1 MRSNFTQS
9 SLMKI
14 FLTFLSL
21 LYLLIL
27 SASLSAADLSFDK
40 LSINL
45 HSQHYKLQVAD
56 NNERRMQGLM
66 YRASLADDEGMLFV
80 YPQPGNYRFW
90 MKNTLIP
97 LTVIWMDEQ
106 AKIVDI
112 KLLQPCKEVNCPI
125 YAAARPS
132 RYVIE
137 LSQSQYPLYK
147 KGDQFPALKS
157 ILSSLP
163 AFM

>member
-1 MRSNFTQS
+1 
-9 SLMKI
+9 MKI
-14 FLTFLSL
+14 IPTGFSL
-21 LYLLIL
+21 IYLLIFSVSPL
-27 SASLSAADLSFDK
+27 AAELSFDI

-45 HSQHYKLQVAD
+45 KQHHYQLQIAD
-56 NNERRMQGLM
+56 NNERRLQGLM
-66 YRASLADDEGMLFV
+66 YRESLADNEGMLFV
-80 YPQPGNYRFW
+80 YPKTGNYRFW

-106 AKIVDI
+106 TEIVDI

-125 YAAARPS
+125 YAAPRSS

-137 LSQSQYPLYK
+137 LSESQFHLYK
-147 KGDQFPALKS
+147 KGDHFPELKG
-157 ILSSLP
+157 ILSSLS